1 MVPEEELLDAAA
13 GVLAGDHSASMVQI
27 AAGIGTSRATLS
39 RRYAT
44 REALLKAVAVRAIH
58 VVDGCLAPADLVET
72 GDAGADGEAFD
83 AALEELVVAL
93 LPAAHLYGFTSRDAT
108 VLADPDFRAGLERQ
122 DQRALRFLDLGR
134 RLGRLDADLPPYW
147 IWYSLWG
154 LLDAA
159 AEGVRDG
166 HLAPREIGRLVLTSF
181 LGGARHARPPWPATE
196 PAARVPEPDA

>member
-1 MVPEEELLDAAA
+1 MVHDEELLDGAAR
-13 GVLAGDHSASMVQI
+13 VLAGDHSASMVQI

-58 VVDGCLAPADLVET
+58 VVDGCLGPVDLPDT
-72 GDAGADGEAFD
+72 ADGAAFD
-83 AALEELVVAL
+83 AALEDLVVAL
-93 LPAAHLYGFTSRDAT
+93 LPAAHLYGFTTRDAT
-108 VLADPDFRAGLERQ
+108 VLADPEFRAGVDRQ
-122 DQRALRFLDLGR
+122 DRRALAFLALGQ
-134 RLGRLDADLPPYW
+134 RLGRLRADLPPYW

-166 HLAPREIGRLVLTSF
+166 HLAPRDTGRLVLTSF
-181 LGGARHARPPWPATE
+181 LGGARPAEGPRT
-196 PAARVPEPDA
+196 AAPGAS

>member
-1 MVPEEELLDAAA
+1 MHEEELLDAAA
-13 GVLAGDHSASMVQI
+13 RVLAGDHSASMVQI

-58 VVDGCLAPADLVET
+58 VVDGCLAPADLPEAT
-72 GDAGADGEAFD
+72 ADAAAFD
-83 AALEELVVAL
+83 AALEQLVVAL

-108 VLADPDFRAGLERQ
+108 VLADPDFKAGLERQ
-122 DQRALRFLDLGR
+122 DRRALRFLALGQ
-134 RLGRLDADLPPYW
+134 RLGRLRADLPPYW

-166 HLAPREIGRLVLTSF
+166 HLAPRHIGHLVLTSF
-181 LGGARHARPPWPATE
+181 LGGARPPWPA
-196 PAARVPEPDA
+196 PEPEA

>member
-1 MVPEEELLDAAA
+1 MRDEELLDAVAR
-13 GVLAGDHSASMVQI
+13 VLASDHSASMVQI
-27 AAGIGTSRATLS
+27 ASGVGTSRATLS

-44 REALLKAVAVRAIH
+44 REALIKAVAARSIE
-58 VVDGCLAPADLVET
+58 VVDGCLAPADLHPDRA
-72 GDAGADGEAFD
+72 DAASFD

-108 VLADPDFRAGLERQ
+108 VLADPAFRAGIERQ
-122 DQRALRFLDLGR
+122 DRRALAFLALGQ
-134 RLGRLDADLPPYW
+134 RLGRLRVDLPPYW

-166 HLAPREIGRLVLTSF
+166 HLARREIGRLVVTSF
-181 LGGARHARPPWPATE
+181 LTGARPPWPQ
-196 PAARVPEPDA
+196 PAPTA

>member
-1 MVPEEELLDAAA
+1 MVPEEELLDATAR
-13 GVLAGDHSASMVQI
+13 VLAGDHSASMVQI
-27 AAGIGTSRATLS
+27 AARIGTSRATLS

-58 VVDGCLAPADLVET
+58 VVDGCLAPADLPGAT
-72 GDAGADGEAFD
+72 ADAAAFD

-108 VLADPDFRAGLERQ
+108 VLADPDFKAGLERQ
-122 DQRALRFLDLGR
+122 DQRALRFLALGQ
-134 RLGRLDADLPPYW
+134 RLGRLRADLPPYW

-166 HLAPREIGRLVLTSF
+166 HLAPRRIGHLVRTSF
-181 LGGARHARPPWPATE
+181 LGGARPPWP
-196 PAARVPEPDA
+196 PPGPEA